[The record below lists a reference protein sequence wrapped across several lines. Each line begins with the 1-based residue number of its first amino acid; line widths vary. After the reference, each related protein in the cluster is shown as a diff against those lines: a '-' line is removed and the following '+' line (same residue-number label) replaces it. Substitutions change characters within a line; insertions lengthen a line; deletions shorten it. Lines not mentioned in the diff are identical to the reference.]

1 MSIKNLLVWTGG
13 KSRLIPEIDKRIPK
27 DINRQYDTYVEP
39 FVGGGSVMFHILN
52 NYDFKKIYV
61 NDKNKELINL
71 YLAIKNF
78 PKKMTAL
85 FLIKV
90 RSKIQPFFSL
100 NIPGLVKK

>member
-1 MSIKNLLVWTGG
+1 MGNFLTKIKLKIVLMTAAVGIALSSCYSFTG
-13 KSRLIPEIDKRIPK
+13 SSLSPETK
-27 DINRQYDTYVEP
+27 T
-39 FVGGGSVMFHILN
+39 IL
-52 NYDFKKIYV
+52 
-61 NDKNKELINL
+61 
-71 YLAIKNF
+71 IKNF